1 MSREAV
7 ILDAS
12 ALLALLNDEP
22 GGQEVAYTLPAA
34 RISSV
39 NLSEVVAKL
48 AEHGMPQAV
57 IHEVLEGLGIDVVE
71 FDRALAYRC
80 GLLRPSTS
88 GLGLSLG
95 DRACIALGLAFG
107 ERILTADRRWAELE
121 LAADIDVIR

>member
-22 GGQEVAYTLPAA
+22 GAELVAPALSFA
-34 RISSV
+34 KMSSV

-48 AEHGMPQAV
+48 AEHDMPDAV
-57 IHEVLEGLGIDVVE
+57 IHEVLEGLGIEVVDL
-71 FDRALAYRC
+71 DRATAYAC

-88 GLGLSLG
+88 HLGLSLG
-95 DRACIALGLAFG
+95 DRACIALGQLHG
-107 ERILTADRRWAELE
+107 HRVLTADRRWADLE
-121 LAADIDVIR
+121 PAIDVHVIR